1 MHVGKWENN
10 MMNGEGIFTWKDGR
24 KYIGI
29 NNKYRLV

>member
-10 MMNGEGIFTWKDGR
+10 KMNGEGIFTWKDGR

-29 NNKYRLV
+29 NNKYRLI